1 MVGVV
6 GMPMSGPTTRGRFS
20 FRAENA
26 GDCDCDNPKHP
37 DSIEVRSR
45 DGLVRGVAGIVAAV
59 APFVVSTPRAAAVDI
74 SVGGVNVESSSL
86 AWRCLLPP
94 AVSIVC
100 TELMQSSRSE
110 RRSRVRRCEEV
121 HCLQILRG

>member
-1 MVGVV
+1 VVGVV
-6 GMPMSGPTTRGRFS
+6 GMPMSGPTTRGLFS

-59 APFVVSTPRAAAVDI
+59 APFVVLTPRAADM
-74 SVGGVNVESSSL
+74 SVGGVNVESSSS

-94 AVSIVC
+94 AVSIV
-100 TELMQSSRSE
+100 MQSSRSE
-110 RRSRVRRCEEV
+110 RRSRVRRYEEV
-121 HCLQILRG
+121 HCLQMLRG